1 MNDKYFSFDGLG
13 TVACEV
19 LYQLCPCCFESL
31 TTWKSVEASGFNIFM
46 DHMTIEMVY
55 ECPKC
60 DAAWAHYLELGK

>member
-31 TTWKSVEASGFNIFM
+31 T
-46 DHMTIEMVY
+46 
-55 ECPKC
+55 KC